1 MIIPRQAATRGIE
14 TVSREVD
21 DSHPLVLAPKCI
33 YLTCICACECVWDV
47 CVIVVAAVDS
57 GDGCKFV
64 SWNPSGETVSPDEH
78 RSRLNVV
85 LQIDRRGGLVRSA
98 ALRRNL
104 ETLPING
111 C

>member
-1 MIIPRQAATRGIE
+1 M
-14 TVSREVD
+14 
-21 DSHPLVLAPKCI
+21 
-33 YLTCICACECVWDV
+33 
-47 CVIVVAAVDS
+47 IVVAAVDS

-98 ALRRNL
+98 RYGGTSRRCRSTVVEIEEN
-104 ETLPING
+104 
-111 C
+111 